1 MKTLI
6 YGALVLG
13 LLALG
18 AGRAAEKADQHDK
31 SSAKPAKEPF
41 YRSYLIPGDPLDDKI
56 REQEKLIEANPDSA
70 ALHNDLGNLLA
81 RRRFP
86 KEARE
91 QYEIAMKL
99 DKKAYLPYYNIGI
112 VYEMEGHASKAIHA
126 YERCVD
132 LNRGFPPGLFR
143 LGRLYERQGHEQ
155 AAIDAYAKALAIDP
169 LMRDPAH
176 NPLVVD
182 TNVLDRAMLAVY
194 QQMLAR
200 MSLDADARYADEA
213 RFRRLPYD
221 RSIDSGELEARP
233 AAAAGAPAA
242 TPAPPRSPAAIPAA
256 PGQTR
261 PQELAPAPASAI
273 PPPTPPPAPIPPQA
287 APSRVPPGVPVYA
300 PPTPN
305 VQVTPIPP
313 PSPEESPGPPPE
325 ESPGPSRSLE
335 VGALD

>member
-1 MKTLI
+1 MKTFL

-13 LLALG
+13 VLALG
-18 AGRAAEKADQHDK
+18 GVKADQHDK
-31 SSAKPAKEPF
+31 ASKPAKEPF
-41 YRSYLIPGDPLDDKI
+41 YRPYLIPGDPLDDKI
-56 REQEKLIEANPDSA
+56 REQEKLIDANPGSA

-86 KEARE
+86 HEARE
-91 QYEIAMKL
+91 QYEIAIKL
-99 DKKAYLPYYNIGI
+99 DKKSYLPYYNIGI
-112 VYEMEGHASKAIHA
+112 VYEMEGHVSKALHS

-155 AAIDAYAKALAIDP
+155 SAIDAYAKALMIDP

-182 TNVLDRAMLAVY
+182 TNLLDRAMLAVY

-221 RSIDSGELEARP
+221 RSIDSGEVEERP
-233 AAAAGAPAA
+233 AAPAVTPAA
-242 TPAPPRSPAAIPAA
+242 PRSPAPIPAA

-273 PPPTPPPAPIPPQA
+273 PVATPPSPPIPP
-287 APSRVPPGVPVYA
+287 PGTTPRMPAGLPVYA
-300 PPTPN
+300 PATPSLPMI
-305 VQVTPIPP
+305 TPIPP
-313 PSPEESPGPPPE
+313 PPPEESPGPVME